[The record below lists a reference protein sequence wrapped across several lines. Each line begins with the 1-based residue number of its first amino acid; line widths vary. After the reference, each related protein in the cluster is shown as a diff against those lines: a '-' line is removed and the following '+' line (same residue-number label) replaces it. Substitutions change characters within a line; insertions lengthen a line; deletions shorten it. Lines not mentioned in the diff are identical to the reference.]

1 MANTGRGS
9 DRSRN
14 GGNGTNESTVVGMPN
29 QKTVTENSVLDRL
42 GVITKGTKNFVGKLS
57 DVAEVFSDVASDYLL
72 NGGLNSMIHD
82 PNALEGIQFLAQM
95 LGYEPLSL
103 FGKNYAYIFD
113 HVRRNYTQGMETVDG
128 THDWP
133 KFTFYG
139 DLPTVRFADVD
150 NDPLTWGGHWST
162 LFDTSDT
169 DLGKGSYLVEYSYAE
184 SKNYNNEENNS
195 IDKGE
200 MGLGYRRMTQFDFTS
215 LGEMDLIKKTNDL
228 FNAGKMDTLVARFHG
243 RDAHHNNQIE
253 SAKTMKFGVSH
264 GRNLLKL
271 SPTKH
276 GDYDNPYCRVWT
288 YYHQYSHINDM
299 IRPFGWKNGEYKY
312 SDLYN
317 TERWWAFRNHTN
329 DEKDKK
335 RTEIIDRF
343 ANNTVL
349 NWSNGHVNIAPSAK
363 IADYYA
369 KGSKEDDARVKI
381 KKCMFSIEN
390 LAWKKTDFDPTSYDQ
405 NGLSP
410 EQKGPFGGRIMW
422 FPPYGINFGED
433 VQVGWNENEFIG
445 RGENIYTY
453 KNTRRTGRLSFMML
467 IDHPAILDYW
477 DRKDRS
483 GNSLVP
489 GNQGGVDELHN
500 EEQTLLRF
508 FAGCDML
515 SAEPQ
520 KIPKPKPEPKELAK
534 PTSVTPDPEQVV
546 PEPKGEKTIIVALY
560 YPNNYSGV
568 DGSADKKDVINYLM
582 NGIGA
587 QKGYRFGEFEEGK
600 EVEEEIP
607 ISLTAKVLIGSNTEY
622 GGYEMGDKGIS
633 IITNKLNENEAKA
646 SMKPKPRKIEML
658 KDEDTTVS
666 YSGGDKY
673 VLTKKIGPNAVGSY
687 VDNKPDAKGHEA
699 IDWYDY
705 RWYTRVDNNT
715 LSQALVK
722 DDSYFDGLSYKYNS
736 TGYQTGAAN
745 LGLSVDTENGEKLI
759 SFASLFI
766 ALQGRE
772 TNEDML
778 RNVFDDK
785 FDQNDVELAKELFD
799 ENTTIT
805 EVLVFGAASKHSTS
819 KKSDINQVPLAKQ
832 RAKTLIGWL
841 REGMKL
847 NMPEEKLDIHVQKE
861 DESNKNDISLLN
873 VDDPK
878 AKAWRS
884 AYVKIKYKNE
894 SIAKQEEQNARD
906 GVDLVTEQG
915 DDIGDYKTAYYR
927 DVTDAE
933 YFNNADTYDISTQ
946 ALNDEVDNSAKQEN
960 GKKNK
965 KSKKNRPPTQVNY
978 DYHDSP
984 EYQEALDKW
993 SKDMHMSMQ
1002 QQIDVMLNG
1011 EKKSG
1016 PEEPTNEVK
1025 EEEKTMNSLRYDN
1038 EGEFFEKLT
1047 RESPIAR
1054 HLISEKIKYFDPAF
1068 HSISPEGFNAR
1079 LTFLHQCTRQGPT
1092 YANSDTMGEN
1102 ANNLAFGRPPV
1113 CILRLGDFYYTK
1125 IIINHIGINY
1135 DPLTWDLNQEGIG
1148 VMPMMAKVDISFNF
1162 IGGSD
1167 MTGPIARLQNAV
1179 SFNYYA
1185 NASVYDNRAEEVTYG
1200 ENGKVAT
1207 FKAFEYG
1214 REDYNG
1220 KGNTDDN
1227 PNLQGK
1233 DKKQ

>member
-14 GGNGTNESTVVGMPN
+14 NGRGTNVSTSAGMPY
-29 QKTVTENSVLDRL
+29 QKTATENSVLDRL
-42 GVITKGTKNFVGKLS
+42 GVITKSSKSLVGKLS
-57 DVAEVFSDVASDYLL
+57 DVAEAFSDVASDYLL
-72 NGGLNSMIHD
+72 NGGLNKTIHD
-82 PNALEGIQFLAQM
+82 PNALEGIQFLAQI

-169 DLGKGSYLVEYSYAE
+169 ELGDGSYLTEYSYAE
-184 SKNYNNEENNS
+184 STVYDNEKNKS
-195 IDKGE
+195 IDKSE

-215 LGEMDLIKKTNDL
+215 LGDVDLLRKTNDL

-243 RDAHHNNQIE
+243 RDAHQNDQIE
-253 SAKTMKFGVSH
+253 SAKSRYGVSH

-271 SPTKH
+271 SPTQH

-299 IRPFGWKNGEYKY
+299 IRPFEWKYDE
-312 SDLYN
+312 LYD
-317 TERWWAFRNHTN
+317 TFEWGAFRNHITN
-329 DEKDKK
+329 SLSRGLIKE
-335 RTEIIDRF
+335 TDRIPRKF
-343 ANNTVL
+343 ADNTVL
-349 NWSNGHVNIAPSAK
+349 NWTNGHVNIAPSAK
-363 IADYYA
+363 ILDYTE
-369 KGSKEDDARVKI
+369 GSKEDDERVRI

-453 KNTRRTGRLSFMML
+453 KNTRRTGRLSFIML

-483 GNSLVP
+483 GNSLIQ

-520 KIPKPKPEPKELAK
+520 KIPIPKPEPKEPVQ
-534 PTSVTPDPEQVV
+534 PTVVTPDPEQVV
-546 PEPKGEKTIIVALY
+546 PEPKGEKTIIAVLY
-560 YPNNYSGV
+560 YPNNYSG
-568 DGSADKKDVINYLM
+568 KDIANKGNAVEYLM
-582 NGIGA
+582 NGIGTQRGLISNNA
-587 QKGYRFGEFEEGK
+587 PYNI
-600 EVEEEIP
+600 EEIP
-607 ISLTAKVLIGSNTEY
+607 VNITSKVMVSGISGNY
-622 GGYEMGDKGIS
+622 GGYEMRDNGIS
-633 IITNKLNENEAKA
+633 IVQKKPLEQPNMWPVERTTEVFSKDKA
-646 SMKPKPRKIEML
+646 IWAGYDGYQLYR
-658 KDEDTTVS
+658 
-666 YSGGDKY
+666 
-673 VLTKKIGPNAVGSY
+673 LTRVVGSEAAASN
-687 VDNKPDAKGHEA
+687 DKGL
-699 IDWYDY
+699 WYKKRY
-705 RWYTRVDNNT
+705 YTRVDKNT
-715 LSQALVK
+715 ENQVLLK
-722 DDSYFDGLSYKYNS
+722 DESYIDGKSYKYNS
-736 TGYQTGAAN
+736 TGYENGAKI
-745 LGLSVDTENGEKLI
+745 LGVSADTENGETLM
-759 SFASLFI
+759 SFSSLFVG
-766 ALQGRE
+766 LEQEHGV
-772 TNEDML
+772 NE
-778 RNVFDDK
+778 NIKTVFK
-785 FDQNDVELAKELFD
+785 GLFNEEHAEMAKELVD
-799 ENTTIT
+799 AKTRILKVEA
-805 EVLVFGAASKHSTS
+805 FGAASSHDNSARSHS
-819 KKSDINQVPLAKQ
+819 NQDNLKEN
-832 RAKTLIGWL
+832 RAKTILGWL
-841 REGMKL
+841 KEMKVAIP
-847 NMPEEKLDIHVQKE
+847 NNVK
-861 DESNKNDISLLN
+861 ISKHTQSGKSQIPNN
-873 VDDPK
+873 VDDPQS
-878 AKAWRS
+878 KAWRS
-884 AYVKIKYKNE
+884 AYVKITYTLDDVSEQK
-894 SIAKQEEQNARD
+894 EQNARA
-906 GVDLVTEQG
+906 GVDVVDGQKIVYGGIPDIDKAEAIGISPSSSNTTFGGISGLDNNLDSLEFNPPEIFTNLSREEGVMGLKSVETSPINPG
-915 DDIGDYKTAYYR
+915 DFSDDMAEKLGIAEGGVERLEKMDGIPLQQKT
-927 DVTDAE
+927 VSM
-933 YFNNADTYDISTQ
+933 NAKELSKTMSDMSGFEEDLRNQY
-946 ALNDEVDNSAKQEN
+946 
-960 GKKNK
+960 GKK
-965 KSKKNRPPTQVNY
+965 
-978 DYHDSP
+978 
-984 EYQEALDKW
+984 YQAA
-993 SKDMHMSMQ
+993 
-1002 QQIDVMLNG
+1002 I
-1011 EKKSG
+1011 
-1016 PEEPTNEVK
+1016 
-1025 EEEKTMNSLRYDN
+1025 RYDN
-1038 EGEFFEKLT
+1038 EGEFFQKLT

-1148 VMPMMAKVDISFNF
+1148 VMPMMAKIDINFNF

-1185 NASVYDNRAEEVTYG
+1185 NASVYDNRAEEVTYDSK
-1200 ENGKVAT
+1200 GKVAT

-1214 REDYNG
+1214 REGYNG

-1227 PNLQGK
+1227 PNLQGN